1 MSFCEF
7 AGKYSKQLEGD
18 KSTGLMK
25 DDGDCTAKL
34 LEDSYTIYEKLPA
47 KNTGNGSPTGV
58 WDSTTSKLGSESK
71 QILPATEKQVLT
83 PAQLQQQA
91 DENRRQQE
99 LSDKVMRDLSHGRFG
114 DRTEQ
119 EALLD
124 VFRNAAGSAGRQ
136 GEQAALNKFNN
147 ALHDRH
153 SQFHLEF
160 GQNIIKTPGGR
171 RLQLV
176 DRHGRVSA
184 HVDFVVP
191 PQI

>member
-1 MSFCEF
+1 V
-7 AGKYSKQLEGD
+7 
-18 KSTGLMK
+18 MK

-34 LEDSYTIYEKLPA
+34 LEDSYPIYEKLPA
-47 KNTGNGSPTGV
+47 KDTGCGSAKGGWESTASKCS
-58 WDSTTSKLGSESK
+58 DSTASKLGSDSK
-71 QILPATEKQVLT
+71 QMMPASEKQVLT

-99 LSDKVMRDLSHGRFG
+99 FSDRVMKDLSHGRFG

-124 VFRNAAGSAGRQ
+124 VFRNAAGAAGRQ
-136 GEQAALNKFNN
+136 GEQAALDKFNN
-147 ALHDRH
+147 ALRDRH

-176 DRHGRVSA
+176 DSHGRVSA
-184 HVDFVVP
+184 HVDFIVP
-191 PQI
+191 TQI